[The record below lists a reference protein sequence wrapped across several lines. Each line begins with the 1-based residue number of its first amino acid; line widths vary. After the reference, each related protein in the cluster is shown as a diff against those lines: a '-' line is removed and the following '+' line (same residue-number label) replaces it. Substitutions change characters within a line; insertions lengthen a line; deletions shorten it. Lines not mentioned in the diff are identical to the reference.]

1 MSGTGQTV
9 RSVSATGQSYIDGI
23 MYSQAWSGTITY
35 SFPVLAN
42 TYGTTASY
50 GGYDLNPSA
59 VGLEIPNALSFF
71 KSATT
76 SLVDAARYALEG
88 KLPSG
93 VLAAN
98 YGFSIEGF
106 TLANIVAS
114 TPGTTTLRMGLT
126 EFTNDS
132 YGGVAGLP
140 TTDYRAGDIWL
151 NDDINLTAR
160 AGNKAW
166 LNVIHEIGHA
176 MGLKHPTVAAFDG
189 MEHTVMSYH
198 SYVGATQTYGNETLG
213 YAQTYMRS
221 DIAALQ
227 RLYGADFTTNQ
238 GNTVYKWNP
247 GNGATL
253 VNGVTAINP
262 GANRIFATIWDG
274 NGNDT
279 FDLTAYTT
287 GVQVD
292 LRPGFGSSFS
302 SSQKADLGNGHLA
315 SANIY
320 NAYQYNGDARSL
332 IENAST
338 GSGADSLI
346 GNQVRNV
353 LRGMAGND
361 TLQGLAGN
369 DYLSGGRGNDKL
381 YGGTGADQFQFVQ
394 PPSNDSSTG
403 ADTVYDFSTSS
414 GDVVY
419 LKGNTSITS
428 WLDLLASHLF
438 QTTLGAQI
446 RVPDGSTMLLAGVN
460 TASLQ
465 ANDFYF
471 A

>member
-1 MSGTGQTV
+1 MSGIGQTV
-9 RSVSATGQSYIDGI
+9 RAVSLSGQGYVDGVLGA
-23 MYSQAWSGTITY
+23 SAWSGTVTY
-35 SFPVLAN
+35 SFPALSSAYGAAA
-42 TYGTTASY
+42 TYGYFDTPETI
-50 GGYDLNPSA
+50 GID
-59 VGLEIPNALSFF
+59 VPNILGTFRP
-71 KSATT
+71 ATT

-88 KLPSG
+88 KQPSG

-114 TPGTTTLRMGLT
+114 NPGTTAIRMALT
-126 EFTNDS
+126 EFSDDRV
-132 YGGVAGLP
+132 GGFAGMP
-140 TTDYRAGDIWL
+140 GTAVRAGDIWL

-166 LNVIHEIGHA
+166 FNVIHEIGHA

-238 GNTVYKWNP
+238 GDTVYKWNP
-247 GNGATL
+247 GNGITL
-253 VNGVTAINP
+253 VNGVSAINP

-279 FDLTAYTT
+279 FDLTTYTT

-302 SSQKADLGNGHLA
+302 SSQKADLGSGHLA

-338 GSGADSLI
+338 GSGGDSLI
-346 GNQVRNV
+346 GNQTRNV

-369 DYLSGGRGNDKL
+369 DYLIGGRGNDKL

-428 WLDLLASHLF
+428 WLDLLANHLF

-460 TASLQ
+460 TANLQ